1 MDQSTAIEAV
11 RFFGERL
18 SQQAVRISQLILF
31 GSHARGAANDESDV
45 DVLVVSEDFRDK
57 NIFERARLI
66 GGPERAAIR
75 RFQVPL
81 DIILMTPE
89 EFNNGASLLAQAAR
103 TGMVLRRG
111 PTASE
116 ISIASPRSRRNRA
129 SQPPTSPAR
138 SWSSS

>member
-31 GSHARGAANDESDV
+31 GSHARGAGSEESDV
-45 DVLVVSEDFRDK
+45 DVLVVSEDFRGK

-66 GGPERAAIR
+66 GDPEQATIH

-81 DIILMTPE
+81 DIIMMTPE
-89 EFNNGASLLAQAAR
+89 EFDSGASLLAQAAR
-103 TGMVLRRG
+103 TGMVLLRG

-116 ISIASPRSRRNRA
+116 ISVASLE
-129 SQPPTSPAR
+129 
-138 SWSSS
+138 